1 MDHLLVFYHPEQQA
15 AVDRL
20 QYLLRTKIDVPS
32 AQVYIETLV
41 LEVSEE
47 DSKELGISYENANI
61 GSNSLLNLG
70 ATEVNEGDTT
80 SFTRNTR
87 TEDGINVFTPGTGI
101 EVKLRA
107 LVDEG
112 RAEILSRPSVLA
124 LSNRQAVIQIVDVV
138 QTPILES
145 TVTQSGDLV
154 ISSYN
159 FEPLLLG
166 ITLNLRP
173 RVSVDRDWISLE
185 IDATVEAEVDEN
197 SGTAFAPDANGGR
210 IALAEKK
217 GSASRKVRTFARI
230 PDRTPIIIG
239 GLVAGNS
246 EQMKSRV
253 PGLGRLPLVGGL
265 FGATDNEI
273 QKREVIIVLTPHVLA
288 EDAIGVASNRPRDD
302 VMARVSDLMLFN
314 NSYQVRAAD
323 IFDMNFLL
331 DDPQYR
337 AYREKALILNG
348 TSPGLNADDPVTQLA
363 EGHIPGERALVA
375 KMLFDIISNSANRVS
390 ATVDQVFVPELA
402 AGQNIRHT
410 ALAEVLESTGFAAD
424 DSSGVWL
431 EFILQNGSNHVSY
444 KAITRT
450 PHDSWA
456 GIESGLRHSLS
467 AGTEGILLHDIA
479 DLERLKRSVA
489 VDTVLRLNGGYR
501 SLGVQNLRAGT
512 VLKLGTPADYSN
524 YELSSRTAQIYN
536 DSQYYFNVL
545 QSELTSTY
553 EAMDTVLQKQELLR

>member
-1 MDHLLVFYHPEQQA
+1 
-15 AVDRL
+15 
-20 QYLLRTKIDVPS
+20 
-32 AQVYIETLV
+32 
-41 LEVSEE
+41 
-47 DSKELGISYENANI
+47 
-61 GSNSLLNLG
+61 
-70 ATEVNEGDTT
+70 
-80 SFTRNTR
+80 
-87 TEDGINVFTPGTGI
+87 
-101 EVKLRA
+101 
-107 LVDEG
+107 
-112 RAEILSRPSVLA
+112 
-124 LSNRQAVIQIVDVV
+124 
-138 QTPILES
+138 
-145 TVTQSGDLV
+145 
-154 ISSYN
+154 
-159 FEPLLLG
+159 
-166 ITLNLRP
+166 
-173 RVSVDRDWISLE
+173 
-185 IDATVEAEVDEN
+185 
-197 SGTAFAPDANGGR
+197 
-210 IALAEKK
+210 
-217 GSASRKVRTFARI
+217 
-230 PDRTPIIIG
+230 
-239 GLVAGNS
+239 
-246 EQMKSRV
+246 MKSRV

-553 EAMDTVLQKQELLR
+553 EAMDAVLQKQELLR